1 MARAIAFAQPVRV
14 ASLEALRL
22 AVVYGCAAALIAA
35 GFLR

>member
-1 MARAIAFAQPVRV
+1 MAHAIALAQPFRA

-22 AVVYGCAAALIAA
+22 AVVYGCVAALIAA

>member
-1 MARAIAFAQPVRV
+1 MARAIALAAPIRS

-22 AVVYGCAAALIAA
+22 AVVYGCGLALIAA

>member
-1 MARAIAFAQPVRV
+1 MARAIALVQPLRT